1 MQIIKPDEVTEEDDV
16 PQYDNKIII
25 TKSQT
30 PKRDTVFT
38 KVVQSP
44 PKTKEQ
50 ANFEFFRKMNKVPLK
65 LIKQERQRLEN
76 TADEFIRFRNSP
88 LISG

>member
-1 MQIIKPDEVTEEDDV
+1 MQIIKPNEVTEEDDV

-38 KVVQSP
+38 KVV
-44 PKTKEQ
+44 
-50 ANFEFFRKMNKVPLK
+50 
-65 LIKQERQRLEN
+65 
-76 TADEFIRFRNSP
+76 
-88 LISG
+88 